1 MRRLTIIPASFL
13 TLGLLAAMIWSG
25 YRLHLGLGP
34 EDLSA
39 WGMYLTGTG
48 TVLVGL
54 MAVYA
59 AIQGVKEYRNRTRT
73 ERMRWLEEF
82 YERFYENKR
91 FRVIRQLIDFDDF
104 AGIRSLLERDTLA
117 GASFDQLER
126 DLFDD
131 FTDYLN
137 FFEMLVYLGNRGQ
150 IQREELESMFGYYLR
165 SLTLVSGAEEL
176 LDYLERAKFRN
187 LRQFLVNYR

>member
-1 MRRLTIIPASFL
+1 
-13 TLGLLAAMIWSG
+13 MIWSR
-25 YRLHLGLGP
+25 YRLHVRLGA
-34 EDLSA
+34 EDLSG
-39 WGMYLTGTG
+39 W
-48 TVLVGL
+48 VLVGL
-54 MAVYA
+54 MAIYA
-59 AIQGVKEYRNRTRT
+59 AVQGVKEYRGRTRT

-104 AGIRSLLERDTLA
+104 AGIRSLLERDKVSE
-117 GASFDQLER
+117 ASFDQLER

-150 IQREELESMFGYYLR
+150 ILEEELESMFGYYLR
-165 SLTLVSGAEEL
+165 SLTLVAGAEEL
-176 LDYLERAKFRN
+176 LEYLGRAKFRN
-187 LRQFLVNYR
+187 LRVFLVNYR